1 MNSPF
6 SRFPENDLEICKG
19 DEWVIRVSVNVTDL
33 FQNKAENG
41 IFGHTTRNAFA
52 LVTPNCR
59 FLYGDTHSCMVTRYG
74 PFTKVLKYMRIAVD
88 IACFQP

>member
-41 IFGHTTRNAFA
+41 CLDIQLGMRLPRSHRI
-52 LVTPNCR
+52 V
-59 FLYGDTHSCMVTRYG
+59 GSCMATRTAAWSLAMDRS
-74 PFTKVLKYMRIAVD
+74 PRFSNT
-88 IACFQP
+88 